1 MPTTPLHVQHERRF
15 EGNRFVYPVIS
26 RRSRGL
32 SIGVNLNPDK
42 ICNFHCLYCQVD
54 RTLAGDTR
62 FVELDQVLTEL
73 DALLDSA
80 ASGQLFE
87 SDKFRSVP
95 AELRRLNDIAFSG
108 DGEPTTHKNFAEI
121 IAACAEV
128 KRRHGLDEVKMVL
141 ITNASRFHRPHV
153 QRGLEILDRN
163 QGEIWAKLDA
173 GTEAYF
179 RLVDRSPMPL
189 SRVLDNIIW
198 AARVRPLV
206 IQSLW
211 MQIRGEL
218 PPDEEIQ
225 AFCQR
230 LREITAAGGR
240 LSLIQIYT
248 IARRPA
254 ESCVAA
260 LSDGQVTRIAGV
272 VARDTGLPVAAFC
285 GVGS

>member
-1 MPTTPLHVQHERRF
+1 
-15 EGNRFVYPVIS
+15 
-26 RRSRGL
+26 
-32 SIGVNLNPDK
+32 
-42 ICNFHCLYCQVD
+42 
-54 RTLAGDTR
+54 
-62 FVELDQVLTEL
+62 
-73 DALLDSA
+73 
-80 ASGQLFE
+80 
-87 SDKFRSVP
+87 VP

-260 LSDGQVTRIAGV
+260 LSDDQVTRIAGV